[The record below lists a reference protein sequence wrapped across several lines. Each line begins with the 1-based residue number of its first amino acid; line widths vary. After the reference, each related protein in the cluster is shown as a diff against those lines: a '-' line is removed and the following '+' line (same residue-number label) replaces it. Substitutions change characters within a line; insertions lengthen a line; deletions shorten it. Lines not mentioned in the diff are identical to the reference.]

1 MIKRLILLS
10 CVILAAGGCTPAQ
23 HSSTGLL
30 ENDFQRIKSSFD
42 EYVTSAA
49 LNPGLLRNDVPPLK
63 FVPAQPAASGK
74 KPRLLQGEIQKMRGD
89 FDEYLAGVA
98 TKKEKD
104 PGDVLIQQPAY
115 GRLSS
120 KYGHRKL
127 SFEKRARLH
136 AGIDLAAPKGTAVM
150 AAGEGVVTYVGW
162 RGAYGRTVEI
172 DHGEGLTT
180 RYAHMDKYIVKN
192 GQQVFAGTPIGVVGN
207 TGRSTGPH
215 LHFEMRIDN
224 KPIDPLL
231 FVKWA

>member
-1 MIKRLILLS
+1 MTVILKRLILLS
-10 CVILAAGGCTPAQ
+10 CVILAVGGCTPAGY
-23 HSSTGLL
+23 SSNNQLKSEVRQL
-30 ENDFQRIKSSFD
+30 KADFNEYLAKSS
-42 EYVTSAA
+42 A
-49 LNPGLLRNDVPPLK
+49 K
-63 FVPAQPAASGK
+63 PAV
-74 KPRLLQGEIQKMRGD
+74 KPRLLQGEIQIMQGN
-89 FDEYLAGVA
+89 FDEYVTAAA

-120 KYGHRKL
+120 TYGHRKL
-127 SFEKRARLH
+127 SFDRRARLH

-150 AAGEGVVTYVGW
+150 AAGAGVVSFVGW
-162 RGAYGRTVEI
+162 KGAYGRTVEI

-180 RYAHMDKYIVKN
+180 RYAHMDKYIVKS
-192 GQQVFAGTPIGVVGN
+192 GQQVFAGTPIGAVGN